1 MKLILIVIGVADK
14 PEVGSTKTEQMSVV
28 DLVTGS

>member
-1 MKLILIVIGVADK
+1 MIITLIALGVADK

-28 DLVTGS
+28 DPVTGS